1 MLFMEFADVNL
12 PKLRKSRK
20 YFKKFLLE
28 SRRSCPACSNRRE
41 RSWIYTRFGYT
52 RFGPSSKAQPR
63 HQYIVLDGIVSIAEE
78 KNAIYQMVHRLIHE
92 QDEII
97 QQFPRPAAA
106 IQAGFEQGAKC
117 LVATKDVARKQYF
130 LVMQPGSRL

>member
-1 MLFMEFADVNL
+1 VPGLFEPPREIVDLHPLWLHPLWPF
-12 PKLRKSRK
+12 
-20 YFKKFLLE
+20 LE
-28 SRRSCPACSNRRE
+28 SPAQASINRFRRNSVNSRRKKCHLPNGT
-41 RSWIYTRFGYT
+41 S
-52 RFGPSSKAQPR
+52 
-63 HQYIVLDGIVSIAEE
+63 V
-78 KNAIYQMVHRLIHE
+78 IHE